1 MVYLLIAWWFSKLL
15 NKQMVICG
23 IWFMGKRLENKLKGL
38 GLRRSWA
45 IFGWFREAKNYCEH
59 LWTYIEHG
67 WNHGSFQQCLLL
79 PLATSGHPHRPKGG
93 PPWRGWPARMIQSFV
108 VDEITKLGDGGM
120 TKCWT
125 KGHVKWG
132 YKHWYIGI
140 KNHWYKIGI
149 QDWEN
154 WDIRWGYKPLIWEN
168 WDIRTIDG
176 GDSRLI

>member
-1 MVYLLIAWWFSKLL
+1 
-15 NKQMVICG
+15 
-23 IWFMGKRLENKLKGL
+23 MGKRLENKPKGL

-59 LWTYIEHG
+59 LWTYIKNTDETMAHFSNVCFYLQRLPDIRTALWGGHRGADVLPG
-67 WNHGSFQQCLLL
+67 WSS
-79 PLATSGHPHRPKGG
+79 PLWLMRSRNLEME
-93 PPWRGWPARMIQSFV
+93 GWPNVGQRDMWNGDINI
-108 VDEITKLGDGGM
+108 DILG
-120 TKCWT
+120 
-125 KGHVKWG
+125 
-132 YKHWYIGI
+132 Y